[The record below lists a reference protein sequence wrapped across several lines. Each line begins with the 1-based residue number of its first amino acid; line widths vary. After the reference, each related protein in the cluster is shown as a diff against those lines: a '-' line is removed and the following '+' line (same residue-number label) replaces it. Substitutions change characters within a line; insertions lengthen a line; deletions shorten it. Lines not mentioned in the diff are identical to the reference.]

1 MPRPLQTRLAR
12 GATTSLATDRPA
24 AGRAST
30 PIRFSAPN
38 EKGPHPSLSGMR
50 LLAYE
55 NGLSVS
61 RGTEMA
67 SGRGKR
73 GSSMWRTCLAAVT
86 LTTCL
91 KCMAVAQSA
100 NVEIGVLT
108 CVLGEPADA
117 PSGDAET
124 GGQTRDALC
133 TFQPGAGADEEYIGK
148 VQGVSMSADQ
158 RGTLIWSVKSAS
170 AEVVPS
176 GALQQTYA
184 NDPSQSADQKPPLIG
199 QANPDIVLHSMADA
213 SEGSASAT
221 EKPAPTAFLILG
233 VELKL
238 KSASG

>member
-1 MPRPLQTRLAR
+1 
-12 GATTSLATDRPA
+12 
-24 AGRAST
+24 
-30 PIRFSAPN
+30 
-38 EKGPHPSLSGMR
+38 
-50 LLAYE
+50 
-55 NGLSVS
+55 
-61 RGTEMA
+61 
-67 SGRGKR
+67 
-73 GSSMWRTCLAAVT
+73 MWRTCLAAVT

-91 KCMAVAQSA
+91 TCMAVAQSA

-158 RGTLIWSVKSAS
+158 KGALIWSVKSAS
-170 AEVVPS
+170 GKVVPS

-184 NDPSQSADQKPPLIG
+184 KDPTQSADQKPPLIG

-221 EKPAPTAFLILG
+221 EKPAPTGFIILG